1 MSNQDQETLQSFQ
14 ESFTMME
21 KEMQGKIIGQEDIIR
36 HVLYAVIAGGH
47 VLLEGPPGLGKTEL
61 IKQLARV
68 FDLSFSRIQFT
79 PDLMPS
85 DIIGAT
91 MIDNPEKLT
100 LSFQKGPI
108 FSSLILADEINRGTP
123 KTQSALLEGM
133 QEYTVT
139 VDQMT
144 HTLPDP
150 FFVMATKN
158 PLDMEGTFP
167 LPEAQLDRF
176 MFNLK
181 IDLPSHDALM
191 SIMRQTTVTG
201 QEKQAGPQV
210 VKSSS
215 IKEMK
220 ALAESVLVSDELM
233 AYAVN
238 LMINTHP
245 DKSPLTEIKD
255 YVKCGVSPRGV
266 QSLIK
271 AARVKALSE
280 GRGHVSQEDINALA
294 LPCFR
299 HRIFTNYQAYGA
311 GYTTDDLIHIL
322 TSRG

>member
-1 MSNQDQETLQSFQ
+1 MNKETLANLQSFQ
-14 ESFTMME
+14 DNFMAME
-21 KEMQGKIIGQEDIIR
+21 KEMQEKIIGQDRIIR

-61 IKQLARV
+61 IKQLSRV

-91 MIDNPEKLT
+91 MIDNPEKLS

-133 QEYTVT
+133 QEGTVT
-139 VDQMT
+139 VDQT
-144 HTLPDP
+144 SHKLPDP

-181 IDLPSHDALM
+181 IELPTQDALI
-191 SIMRQTTVTG
+191 SIMRQTTVSN
-201 QEKQAGPQV
+201 EKTRPITESISTA
-210 VKSSS
+210 S

-220 ALAESVLVSDELM
+220 AQAESVLVSDDVM
-233 AYAVN
+233 AYAVK
-238 LMINTHP
+238 LMIDTHP
-245 DKSPLTEIKD
+245 DQSKLEEIKN
-255 YVKCGVSPRGV
+255 YVKCGVSPRGI
-266 QSLIK
+266 QSVIK
-271 AARVKALSE
+271 ASRVKALSE
-280 GRGHVSQEDINALA
+280 GRAHVSQEDINMLA

-299 HRIFTNYQAYGA
+299 HRMFTNYHAYGE
-311 GYTTDDLIHIL
+311 GYTADDLIQLLIK
-322 TSRG
+322 RG